1 MLPDVTDICRITAV
15 RMTGPLQRLLTTL
28 VTDPGAH
35 WYGYE
40 LMKAAKLSSGTL
52 YPMLARLEDQGM
64 VSAEWERE
72 PTVSGRPLRK
82 YYRLTGEGAR
92 VARRRLAKARGAV
105 AARPVTGPGLAG
117 SS

>member
-1 MLPDVTDICRITAV
+1 MLLNFADICRITAV
-15 RMTGPLQRLLTTL
+15 RMTRPLERLLTTL
-28 VTDPGAH
+28 VADPGTH

-40 LMKAAKLSSGTL
+40 LMKTAKLTSGTL
-52 YPMLARLEDQGM
+52 YPMLARLEEQGM
-64 VSAEWERE
+64 VSSEWERS
-72 PTVSGRPLRK
+72 PAVAGRPPRK

-92 VARRRLAKARGAV
+92 VARRRLARTAGKV